1 MSATTITFSFNTTT
15 GEGSVVGDGWNI
27 TYQGFGSALG
37 AWMAANADG
46 FCLAPG
52 ASFGLHLAPTPV
64 VR

>member
-1 MSATTITFSFNTTT
+1 MNATTITFSFNLAT
-15 GEGSVVGDGWNI
+15 GEGSVVGGGWDI
-27 TYQGFGSALG
+27 AYQGHGDALSA
-37 AWMAANADG
+37 WSAANADG